1 MTFQML
7 EFKLFFRGN
16 SSKEKSKR
24 TDVEKSEMYF
34 KNSKLD
40 TVCLKERN
48 SNGEDWE
55 THRNNLVNVLGQW
68 IAAKMG
74 SCWKFKKSHVI
85 NCLILMYT

>member
-7 EFKLFFRGN
+7 ELKLFFRGN
-16 SSKEKSKR
+16 SSKEKTSKR

-48 SNGEDWE
+48 SNGED
-55 THRNNLVNVLGQW
+55 
-68 IAAKMG
+68 
-74 SCWKFKKSHVI
+74 
-85 NCLILMYT
+85 

>member
-48 SNGEDWE
+48 SNGED
-55 THRNNLVNVLGQW
+55 
-68 IAAKMG
+68 
-74 SCWKFKKSHVI
+74 
-85 NCLILMYT
+85 